1 MQQRRAARI
10 GRSILRALGVASFT
24 AAIGAAVALLAR
36 APATSSPDV
45 IPGYASPPTTADVPA
60 LPSVESVAAK
70 VLSSVVMLQTNMR
83 AESEQGSG
91 IVLSPDGLIMT
102 NNHVVAALDAGSR
115 ESATTVATFN
125 DGRTARFDVLA
136 ADTES
141 DIAIV
146 RAQGMSG
153 LTPMSIG
160 SSTDLRVGQPVVAVG
175 SPLGLQNTVT
185 TGIISALNRPVSTV
199 VDGDKTAAF
208 EAIQTDA
215 ALNPGNSGGALV
227 DLNGRLIGLNSM
239 AVLRGFHDS
248 GDMQSGSIGLGFA
261 IPVDHAERIANEL
274 IATGR
279 ASHAWLGVQAEDDL
293 NNYGA
298 RVVHVVSDSPAAA
311 AGLSAG
317 DLVTRVDGQ
326 PVGSADALIAAV
338 ESKAPSTRMTLDIVG
353 APGDHRTVQV
363 ILGSEQGRR

>member
-1 MQQRRAARI
+1 LAARI
-10 GRSILRALGVASFT
+10 GRSILRFLVIASFT

-36 APATSSPDV
+36 APATSSPEV
-45 IPGYASPPTTADVPA
+45 IPGYASPPTTSNVPE
-60 LPSVESVAAK
+60 LPSVEYAAAK
-70 VLSSVVMLQTNMR
+70 VLSSVVMLRINMGG
-83 AESEQGSG
+83 ESEQGSG

-102 NNHVVAALDAGSR
+102 NNHVVAPLDAGSR
-115 ESATTVATFN
+115 ESATTVAMFN

-136 ADTES
+136 ADMRS

-153 LTPMSIG
+153 LTPVSIG

-199 VDGDKTAAF
+199 ADGDKTIAAF

-227 DLNGRLIGLNSM
+227 DLSGRLIGLNSM
-239 AVLRGFHDS
+239 AVLRGFRDS
-248 GDMQSGSIGLGFA
+248 DDAHGGSIGLGFA

-293 NNYGA
+293 NNYA
-298 RVVHVVSDSPAAA
+298 ATVVGVVNDSPAAA

-317 DLVTRVDGQ
+317 DLVTRADGQ

-338 ESKAPSTRMTLDIVG
+338 ESKAPSTRMNLDIVG
-353 APGDHRTVQV
+353 PAGNHRTVQV
-363 ILGSEQGRR
+363 VLGSDQGRR